1 MKSRMV
7 KRILATLLAV
17 VFLAGDV
24 LPTVASDVEG
34 STQVIKEA
42 EEEASS
48 LWEEVTPAEGENK
61 ENESET
67 PAATETPVPTEAPA
81 TTEPAESEGK
91 TEAST
96 EEAELTDIE
105 GGETP
110 LADGLDEE
118 AEEEELDEEAK
129 LKEGEE
135 VAGEAGEDEYV
146 ILEHPAVD
154 GVTVTV
160 KAAAGVIPE
169 NTYVE
174 VIELDPIEVEEIITT
189 ITELENE
196 ETAENEEVVVKR
208 YKAFDI
214 TLYVDDEDGNKTVVE
229 PADREKVTVSFAGNM
244 IAPEGKEE
252 VTIYHV
258 DDNDTSNVE
267 KMEEVSV
274 TTDENDAQVVELV
287 TDHFSKYVITYSDT
301 GFLYTS
307 GTGDVYFKVVDG
319 SGRAI
324 PNAAFYLYESDS
336 NYSSKTNIPD
346 ELIYSDSEGNLHI
359 DLTEYNTS
367 KGTYYYVLKQVK
379 TSAGLKKAADIHI
392 SEKIDTFWLF
402 VDVKDTKITVDVN
415 DGSNIKY
422 EDYNSKT
429 NKILIKNNTDTS
441 SGSTV
446 ETDPGR
452 LTSISKEATLE
463 DWENRVYK
471 LDLNAVVG
479 RTISKPLPKV
489 VVIGDASGSMTWV
502 DVTPVK
508 LDRKSVYFSNT
519 CGDDASYSI
528 STTAKT
534 RILSYRK
541 SNRKSGYVIPSSGS
555 YYFYSEAQ
563 GAWFERGVSD
573 SYGLSSDNCFTPK
586 ASDNPVD
593 ISAKTLYTDRGD
605 AFITSLKTLVSNLPE
620 GTKVELIK
628 FNDDDT
634 DVSNGFKTIGT
645 NDAAIENAI
654 ASMAPS
660 HNTATYPGSA
670 FEKTLDSYYHW
681 YEDNKDCKIVFF
693 ADGDS
698 DGNADREKLF
708 STLLQGSGV
717 EIYSV
722 GLKTTGGVLSRVAS
736 EGDGHLFLCNQ
747 ADQLV
752 NAMKGISSDIA
763 EKAKGR
769 IVDEIDSHFEVCTPD
784 GSVDSTTLSAYYDGA
799 SISEN
804 AITWNEAEITV
815 GGTTTYEVYVKAKE
829 DFAGGNVVPTNG
841 TLTVSLNNVT
851 KTATS
856 PLVNVKGEVDA
867 NDQEDTIKRG
877 ETLEEYLEKHLAKV
891 WNPEEQEAEVGEEGE
906 EPKDPRFTTA
916 KSSDYADVVIK
927 FYEDEEHKKE
937 ITLENLKK
945 ATPEEDTTYYVVVEA
960 VPKTTGA
967 NAQSQVGSAMTQDGT
982 YYYMDRELE
991 GHKREAVAEAKY
1003 DIIVKGY
1010 DLVLVPDK
1018 SATELS
1024 WTDRTYTITLS
1035 AESRYKVTK
1044 TIPGQGD
1051 IDKPARVVF
1060 LLDASS
1066 SMRDGSGKDNLTN
1079 SSLKALES
1087 QTKEFISGLDKGA
1100 EVAVVSFQNDASV
1113 LVPLTT
1119 ISDSN
1124 REGIIS
1130 KVSLPT
1136 GGSGTRSNEGLK
1148 IIESSILPA
1157 TGSNYENTYIVYF
1170 TDGKNYKG
1178 SDGKYSSSN
1187 DHDNKAQANAT
1198 LLKNRGVKI
1207 YCVGMG
1213 SYEKSFLNKIATDS
1227 AHVFEGKNASEMAS
1241 NFKNIYEEVIE
1252 ETETKTIPGAAKDIE
1267 LYDVLTPYF
1276 EIADVE
1282 AVRAAGAE
1290 VGYTEGGLQYVKWT
1304 GLETTEEVNTVTRS
1318 FVVRAKDT
1326 FAGGNVVPT
1335 NNLYKV
1341 SAPDPN
1347 DPEKTIEKNFPESP
1361 KVDVNCVV
1369 TPGAETETI
1378 FLGESLADYWING
1391 RDEAVKKAMINTGAY
1406 NDFSFFQSDR
1416 DVKWYRDEAC
1426 TEEIA
1431 DMTLEAPVKDTVY
1444 YGKVI
1449 LQPTNEGKLKVEQTT
1464 VKGTYTITVLN
1475 GKITVTKT
1483 INVTD
1488 AEKKL
1493 KYDGQPIFTFNLK
1506 KDGQVVQTKV
1516 IYFEDFATG
1525 TKSVTF
1531 DKLGK
1536 GTYTVEELKTA
1547 GWELTS
1553 SDGDKSVLISSRN
1566 DTGNFS
1572 FTNKPVKQK
1581 AFADK
1586 DVVVNSITKNEDGT
1600 ISFNKKKGSN

>member
-48 LWEEVTPAEGENK
+48 LWEDVTPAEDENK
-61 ENESET
+61 ENEAET
-67 PAATETPVPTEAPA
+67 PAATETPA
-81 TTEPAESEGK
+81 TTEPTETEEK

-96 EEAELTDIE
+96 EETELTEIGE
-105 GGETP
+105 GETP

-135 VAGEAGEDEYV
+135 VAEEAEEDDYI

-229 PADREKVTVSFAGNM
+229 PADREKVTVSFAGDM

-267 KMEEVSV
+267 KMEDVAV
-274 TTDENDAQVVELV
+274 TTDENNEKVVELE
-287 TDHFSKYVITYSDT
+287 TNHFSKYVITYSESGLGWWHEGSSYTINFKVVNSAGNGISGAFFALMNSNSNYSVSVSD
-301 GFLYTS
+301 LPDQSRIYTS
-307 GTGDVYFKVVDG
+307 GADG
-319 SGRAI
+319 SFSVDVPL
-324 PNAAFYLYESDS
+324 PN
-336 NYSSKTNIPD
+336 
-346 ELIYSDSEGNLHI
+346 GN
-359 DLTEYNTS
+359 
-367 KGTYYYVLKQVK
+367 GYYVLRQIGAASGYQKSQDVK
-379 TSAGLKKAADIHI
+379 IHSNVTNKNYVVYSSTKMEI
-392 SEKIDTFWLF
+392 K
-402 VDVKDTKITVDVN
+402 VDVP
-415 DGSNIKY
+415 DGSTTTYDKF
-422 EDYNSKT
+422 NSS
-429 NKILIKNNTDTS
+429 NKMSIINLAANTE
-441 SGSTV
+441 STQ
-446 ETDPGR
+446 TQADPGN
-452 LTSISKEATLE
+452 LKSVSKKATLE
-463 DWENRVYK
+463 DWANRVYK
-471 LDLNAVVG
+471 LDLSAVVD
-479 RTISKPLPKV
+479 RTIQKKLPKV

-502 DVTPVK
+502 DVAPVV
-508 LDRKSVYFSNT
+508 LDHNCVYFSNT
-519 CGDDASYSI
+519 CDDDASYSI
-528 STTAKT
+528 SDAAKQ

-541 SNRKSGYVIPSSGS
+541 SNRYSGYVIPSSGS
-555 YYFYSEAQ
+555 YFFYSEAR
-563 GAWFERGVSD
+563 GAWFERNITDGS
-573 SYGLSSDNCFTPK
+573 GLKSADCFTPK
-586 ASDNPVD
+586 ANDTPVD
-593 ISAKTLYTDRGD
+593 ISRKTVYTDRGE
-605 AFITSLKTLVSNLPE
+605 AFISSLKTLVDNLPN
-620 GTKVELIK
+620 GTEVEFIK
-628 FNDDDT
+628 FNDDDI
-634 DVSNGFKTIGT
+634 DVSNGFKKVGV
-645 NDAAIENAI
+645 NDAAIANAI
-654 ASMAPS
+654 RSMVPE
-660 HNTATYPGSA
+660 HNTATYPGDA
-670 FEKTLDSYYHW
+670 LEKTLDSYYHW

-693 ADGDS
+693 ADGDTNGS
-698 DGNADREKLF
+698 ATSETFYAN
-708 STLLQGSGV
+708 LLKWSGV

-747 ADQLV
+747 ANQLV

-784 GSVDSTTLSAYYDGA
+784 GSVDSAALSAYYDGA

-1304 GLETTEEVNTVTRS
+1304 GLETTEEVNKVTRS

-1347 DPEKTIEKNFPESP
+1347 DSEKTIEKKFPESP
-1361 KVDVNCVV
+1361 TVDVNCVV

-1391 RDEAVKKAMINTGAY
+1391 RDEVVKKAMINTGAY

-1426 TEEIA
+1426 TDEVT

-1506 KDGQVVQTKV
+1506 KDGQIVQTKV
-1516 IYFEDFATG
+1516 IYFDDFATG

-1553 SDGDKSVLISSRN
+1553 SDGDKPVLISSRN

-1572 FTNKPVKQK
+1572 FANKPVKQK